1 MSTYNRA
8 FLSGMRSKISVALPT
23 LLTLVGTALLPVS
36 SPVAIAG
43 GEECVFNPAVPGLR
57 VASLNVSPSVVE
69 GRSKPKGVVVLSGPA
84 PQSGA
89 TITLGTNFYAAN
101 PGYCVV
107 VPAGE
112 RSAEFSIF
120 TYEQSM
126 TSRGNIYASYGNSF
140 LEAPLTVTPKN

>member
-1 MSTYNRA
+1 
-8 FLSGMRSKISVALPT
+8 MRSKISVALP
-23 LLTLVGTALLPVS
+23 LVTLVGTLLPVS

-69 GRSKPKGVVVLSGPA
+69 GRSKPKGVGCVVWPS

-101 PGYCVV
+101 PGY
-107 VPAGE
+107 A
-112 RSAEFSIF
+112 
-120 TYEQSM
+120 
-126 TSRGNIYASYGNSF
+126 
-140 LEAPLTVTPKN
+140 

>member
-1 MSTYNRA
+1 
-8 FLSGMRSKISVALPT
+8 MRSKISVALPT
-23 LLTLVGTALLPVS
+23 LVTLVGTLLPVS

-43 GEECVFNPAVPGLR
+43 GEECVFNPAVPG

-84 PQSGA
+84 PSGA
-89 TITLGTNFYAAN
+89 TITPRTFYAAN

-107 VPAGE
+107 VPAGQ

-126 TSRGNIYASYGNSF
+126 TSRAYLCKAMVIF
-140 LEAPLTVTPKN
+140 LEAPL

>member
-1 MSTYNRA
+1 MSTYNRS
-8 FLSGMRSKISVALPT
+8 FLSSMQFKISVVLPT
-23 LLTLVGTALLPVS
+23 LLTLIGGFSLLPGT
-36 SPVAIAG
+36 PVAIAG
-43 GEECVFNPAVPGLR
+43 GEECVLNSAVPGLT
-57 VASLNVSPSVVE
+57 VASLNISPSVVE

-89 TITLGTNFYAAN
+89 TVTLGTNFYAAN

-112 RSAEFSIF
+112 TRAEFSIF
-120 TYEQSM
+120 TYEQSR
-126 TSRGNIYASYGNSF
+126 TSSGNIYASYGDSF